1 MYRKISCFQIF
12 KRVTIHKKKYLLAQT
27 QISKRQRPNIYMYQE
42 HIHCIWFFHS
52 SVYIDIDC
60 QYLFLRLFD
69 IVRRPPVKDSLTDIR
84 EPVKVTLTRYKTL
97 VGAKTLMT
105 LQMHYDKY
113 DSFKSKP
120 HTTVF
125 KASVGLK

>member
-1 MYRKISCFQIF
+1 MPCIEKLAAF
-12 KRVTIHKKKYLLAQT
+12 KYSKGLLYTKKYLLAQT

-42 HIHCIWFFHS
+42 HIHCIYFHS

-84 EPVKVTLTRYKTL
+84 EPVKVTLTRYKL
-97 VGAKTLMT
+97 
-105 LQMHYDKY
+105 
-113 DSFKSKP
+113 
-120 HTTVF
+120 
-125 KASVGLK
+125 